1 MLQSC
6 LRGSSATDEFTFEE
20 WSKQI
25 PNRTTI
31 IRETGYCPQW
41 PAAADR
47 QSAAGEPPGPLLPSA
62 TSWRPRDAGLLRDP
76 AGQEQTRIVSRQ
88 EEDIQA
94 TLRFPHAPTLAD
106 LMLHRPFRRRLTRT
120 EVGRVASKPR
130 PHRNRIHPVHR
141 TVTVVSTDCHDC
153 RKLDKGP
160 THSPRPC
167 EEAKAAPAALIQN
180 GYKPKHIHGPHVVP
194 TWFPRDSQGNDAGG
208 DVAPL

>member
-1 MLQSC
+1 M
-6 LRGSSATDEFTFEE
+6 
-20 WSKQI
+20 
-25 PNRTTI
+25 
-31 IRETGYCPQW
+31 
-41 PAAADR
+41 
-47 QSAAGEPPGPLLPSA
+47 PLAPSI
-62 TSWRPRDAGLLRDP
+62 GLLRDP

-88 EEDIQA
+88 EEVIQA
-94 TLRFPHAPTLAD
+94 PLRRPHAPTLAD
-106 LMLHRPFRRRLTRT
+106 LMLHRPFRRLLTT

-194 TWFPRDSQGNDAGG
+194 HVIPKATTPVATSPRCEAEAVQSVNTG
-208 DVAPL
+208 